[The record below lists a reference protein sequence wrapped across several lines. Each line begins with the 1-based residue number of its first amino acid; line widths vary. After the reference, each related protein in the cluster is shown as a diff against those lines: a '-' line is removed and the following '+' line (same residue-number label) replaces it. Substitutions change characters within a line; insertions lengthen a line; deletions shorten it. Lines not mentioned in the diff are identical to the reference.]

1 MKEYF
6 YLSDYLTKSIKL
18 ILIALLVNTGRWL
31 LLKLYSL
38 DNSFQIDIIVSKA
51 INNDEVSIFRGLT

>member
-18 ILIALLVNTGRWL
+18 ILIALLVNTGRWP

-51 INNDEVSIFRGLT
+51 IENER